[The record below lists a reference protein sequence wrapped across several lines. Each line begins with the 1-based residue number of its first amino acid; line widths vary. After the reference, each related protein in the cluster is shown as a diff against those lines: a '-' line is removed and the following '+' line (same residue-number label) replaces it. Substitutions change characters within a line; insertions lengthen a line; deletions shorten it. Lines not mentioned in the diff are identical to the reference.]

1 MKCQFI
7 AESRRYFAVPVA
19 SLRFHEAGHRLAKSE
34 ILKRS
39 HVAEE
44 ALPLID
50 PNEVA
55 FLHTAKLQK
64 MATVGQAAGA
74 SASAITTPNSLCST
88 PVSLYPQH
96 QLYQY
101 ITANPFANQLFCFLK
116 LTLPSLPR
124 LNKAAR
130 EVFNRCAE

>member
-1 MKCQFI
+1 MPFN
-7 AESRRYFAVPVA
+7 ALSV
-19 SLRFHEAGHRLAKSE
+19 HEAGHRLAKSE

-64 MATVGQAAGA
+64 MATVGQAAAA

-101 ITANPFANQLFCFLK
+101 MTANPFANQFC
-116 LTLPSLPR
+116 
-124 LNKAAR
+124 
-130 EVFNRCAE
+130 EVDYQKTNFVSKVRVTIRISHYIHSQHSS